1 MSPRQPSG
9 KNIIRWLLKKR
20 TNGSVRYCQ
29 YTSVC
34 ITQCR
39 SRCIEK
45 SSRTR
50 KIQRISVCDIRDAA
64 TRTLK
69 DMGIDQKKEDPLRGS
84 PLNNLHKRRGIQH
97 RHR

>member
-1 MSPRQPSG
+1 MLTQTRNN
-9 KNIIRWLLKKR
+9 KER
-20 TNGSVRYCQ
+20 
-29 YTSVC
+29 VC